1 MTPFEKLCAI
11 DKVEEHLKEG
21 VSLQSLHHY
30 ANAMTD
36 TQAAKALQTAKQQLF
51 AKIFKRSA

>member
-11 DKVEEHLKEG
+11 DDIENYLEKGITV
-21 VSLQSLHHY
+21 QSLHDY

-36 TQAAKALQTAKQQLF
+36 TQAAQALQAARQQLF
-51 AKIFKRSA
+51 AKIFKQSA